1 MKTITDVS
9 RMINDSLDETN
20 FIIQTVDR
28 NHYYIKKLNL
38 LYTDAKTIGNIIIK
52 PHVSTIRNN
61 LFVIIIR
68 DMNNNVKRKFVVG
81 EDIMNNLRFYRD
93 VI

>member
-9 RMINDSLDETN
+9 RMINDSLDDTN
-20 FIIQTVDR
+20 FIIQTVDS

-38 LYTDAKTIGNIIIK
+38 LFTDAETIGSININE
-52 PHVSTIRNN
+52 STIRND
-61 LFVIIIR
+61 LFIIIIR